1 MYAEVYGEGRA
12 DRRCPGQGKPH
23 PLRGELQGGEDG
35 FGGGVVAEGLAQVG
49 EAVNVAG
56 AKYKGTA
63 ELEGIAA
70 ELVLAVAGGLGAA
83 AALEIVA
90 AEEMEEIGF
99 AEVGDFVGLAASV
112 DEEGK
117 VDAGFF
123 LEEAGVAGIAEAD
136 GGQGSVLFA
145 EGLLVLAQLRD
156 VFAAEDSTVVA
167 EKDND
172 RGIRLPKGAETDPVA
187 KGIGER
193 DAGESLAE
201 SIGHD
206 GP

>member
-1 MYAEVYGEGRA
+1 M
-12 DRRCPGQGKPH
+12 
-23 PLRGELQGGEDG
+23 
-35 FGGGVVAEGLAQVG
+35 
-49 EAVNVAG
+49 
-56 AKYKGTA
+56 
-63 ELEGIAA
+63 
-70 ELVLAVAGGLGAA
+70 
-83 AALEIVA
+83 
-90 AEEMEEIGF
+90 
-99 AEVGDFVGLAASV
+99 
-112 DEEGK
+112 
-117 VDAGFF
+117 
-123 LEEAGVAGIAEAD
+123 
-136 GGQGSVLFA
+136 
-145 EGLLVLAQLRD
+145 LAQLRD